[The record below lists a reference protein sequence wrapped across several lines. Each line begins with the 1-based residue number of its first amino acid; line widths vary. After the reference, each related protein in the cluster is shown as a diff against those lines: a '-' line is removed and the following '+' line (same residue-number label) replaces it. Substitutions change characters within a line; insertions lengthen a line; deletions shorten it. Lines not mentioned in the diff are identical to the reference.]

1 MANNIKGRFLN
12 FIRERQLIKEGD
24 KIVVALSGGPDSV
37 CMLSL
42 LCSIREELNIQ
53 IAAAHINHMLRGE
66 EADGDEEYARNLCE
80 SLNVRFFVKREDISK
95 LAKEKKISLEVAGRL
110 IRYKFFDE
118 VLEQLSF
125 NKIAVAHNANDQAET
140 ILMRIMRG
148 TGLEGLGGILAER
161 DNKYIRPILFMNRE
175 EIEGY
180 CNDEILNPHI
190 DHTNLEKI
198 YSRNKVR
205 LDILP
210 YMKRNFNPN
219 IIETIN
225 RMSQLLQEDN
235 DFIQGEVNKV
245 YEANCTKCGNSIII
259 QSDLFKEHSS
269 IIKRVIRKALF
280 NTNNNN
286 LDIEMKHIEDILY
299 LSTLGTNKRID
310 LPNNIYV
317 ENVYGDI
324 HIKRKEDSNFLGN
337 NNLKINKEEILHNE
351 ITFNNYVISFEIV
364 DKIEKINKESNRLIK
379 FFDYNIN
386 DGIII
391 RYRKDGDKMLP
402 FGMKGSKKLKDLFI
416 DMKISKEERGKVPII
431 QFDND
436 IAWVVGVRTSDK
448 FKVTNKTKEI
458 LKIMVKR
465 KEI

>member
-1 MANNIKGRFLN
+1 MANNIKDRFLS
-12 FIRERQLIKEGD
+12 FIKEKQLIREGD

-42 LCSIREELNIQ
+42 LCSIREEINIQ
-53 IAAAHINHMLRGE
+53 IVAAHVNHMLRGE
-66 EADGDEEYARNLCE
+66 EADGDEEYARNLCKL
-80 SLNVRFFVKREDISK
+80 LNVRFFVKREDISK

-110 IRYKFFDE
+110 VRYKFFDE
-118 VLEQLSF
+118 ILEQLSF

-140 ILMRIMRG
+140 VLMRIMRG
-148 TGLEGLGGILAER
+148 TGLEGLGGILVER

-175 EIEGY
+175 EIEEY
-180 CNDEILNPHI
+180 CSDKALNPHI
-190 DHTNLEKI
+190 DYTNLEKI

-210 YMKRNFNPN
+210 YMKQNFNPN

-245 YEANCTKCGNSIII
+245 YEANCTKHGKSIVIHN
-259 QSDLFKEHSS
+259 DLFKEHSS

-286 LDIEMKHIEDILY
+286 LDIEMKHIEDILE

-337 NNLKINKEEILHNE
+337 NNLKISKDEILHNE

-364 DKIEKINKESNRLIK
+364 DKIEKVNKENNRLIS

-416 DMKISKEERGKVPII
+416 DMKIPKEERGKVPII

-458 LKIMVKR
+458 LKIIVKR